1 MKVTLGL
8 GTNLGDRAE
17 NLRLAIQLLAPT
29 VAVGKISSIY
39 ETAPWGFADQPA
51 FYNLALIGETE
62 LGPRELLSFVKHVE
76 ARMGREKTFR
86 YGPRQIDIDIL
97 FYENEAVQ
105 TESLTIPH
113 PRYKERRFV
122 LEPLCEIAPDGADPV
137 SGEPFETLRR
147 AAPPDE
153 ARRLELPARAER
165 SILRFGVRTYA
176 MGILNLTPDSFSRDG
191 VYADLPQG
199 DAAIR
204 RSLAQA
210 DDFLRA
216 GADILDLGAES
227 TRPGFRPVPEAEE
240 IARLLPVLSAIRER
254 FPEAILSIDTMKAAT
269 AEAALQAG
277 ADWINDVSG
286 GDHDPRM
293 RPLAAEH
300 GCVFVAMR
308 WKAFRPD
315 SEPIADQ
322 AARQL
327 KESANKALSAGI
339 RKDRLI
345 LDPGIGFGTD
355 VWDNVELMRA
365 LPGFS
370 AIGFPILIGPSRKS
384 VVGKTLRRPTEERI
398 GGTAALVAAGV
409 AAGVDVVRV
418 HDVDCMA
425 QVMRIGDLIWR

>member
-153 ARRLELPARAER
+153 ARRLDLPTRAER

-398 GGTAALVAAGV
+398 GGTAALVAAGI
-409 AAGVDVVRV
+409 AAGVDVVTCLSPPDSSSGRATTRW
-418 HDVDCMA
+418 MP
-425 QVMRIGDLIWR
+425 